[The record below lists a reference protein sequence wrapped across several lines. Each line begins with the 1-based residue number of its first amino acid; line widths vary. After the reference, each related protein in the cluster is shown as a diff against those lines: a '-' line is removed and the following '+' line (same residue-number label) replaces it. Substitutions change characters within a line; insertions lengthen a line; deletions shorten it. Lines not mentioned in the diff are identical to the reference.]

1 MVTEGAVALSGS
13 GNKEIE
19 RYSFS
24 KLKLFAQ
31 CPLAYD
37 KRYGLG
43 QEGLGNAFASFG
55 TLMHSLMERY
65 AKGEAEIWDL
75 PELYR
80 REFDA
85 AVTEPFP
92 PMFRVN
98 LRKSYYRQGLD
109 FLKRFQ
115 GYDGYTILGSELR
128 FETPIADW
136 HFVGIIDLLFR
147 DENGRLIVLDYK
159 SKKAFGSEREKN
171 TYARQL
177 YLYSL
182 YVKERYGQYPDEL
195 QFLLFRDRKLF
206 RIPFEPSAL
215 TEAVD
220 WAKKTVCSIRNA
232 FDFPPTCD
240 AFYRDN
246 LMTVDLG
253 ANENN
258 VLLRQTECVNE
269 LIRFAMKYSVA
280 VVLVAHP
287 RKMPKGEEVG
297 TYDVSGSANI
307 INLAHRAIS
316 LRRIDK
322 EREKSG
328 HDVCLTILKDR
339 MRGKSGKRVNL
350 YYDIPTRRFY
360 TNEAEYD
367 YRYSWDAGTYP
378 PLPYPHMEEREV
390 YGEC

>member
-1 MVTEGAVALSGS
+1 MVTEEAVALSGS
-13 GNKEIE
+13 GDKEIE

-65 AKGEAEIWDL
+65 AKGEAKIWDL

-85 AVTEPFP
+85 AVPEPFP
-92 PMFRVN
+92 FLFRTD
-98 LRKSYYRQGLD
+98 LRESYYRQGLD

-136 HFVGIIDLLFR
+136 QFVGIIDLLFR

-159 SKKAFGSEREKN
+159 SKKTFGSEREKN

-195 QFLLFRDRKLF
+195 QFLLFRDRKLI
-206 RIPFEPSAL
+206 RIPFEPRAL

-240 AFYRDN
+240 AFYGEN
-246 LMTVDLG
+246 LCSFR
-253 ANENN
+253 E
-258 VLLRQTECVNE
+258 ECS
-269 LIRFAMKYSVA
+269 RSPA
-280 VVLVAHP
+280 
-287 RKMPKGEEVG
+287 REE
-297 TYDVSGSANI
+297 S
-307 INLAHRAIS
+307 
-316 LRRIDK
+316 RRS
-322 EREKSG
+322 R
-328 HDVCLTILKDR
+328 
-339 MRGKSGKRVNL
+339 RGR
-350 YYDIPTRRFY
+350 
-360 TNEAEYD
+360 
-367 YRYSWDAGTYP
+367 
-378 PLPYPHMEEREV
+378 
-390 YGEC
+390 